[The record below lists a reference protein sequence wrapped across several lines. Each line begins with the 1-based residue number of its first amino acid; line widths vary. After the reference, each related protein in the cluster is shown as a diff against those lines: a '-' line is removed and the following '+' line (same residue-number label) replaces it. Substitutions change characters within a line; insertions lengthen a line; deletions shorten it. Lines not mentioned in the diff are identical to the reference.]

1 MGKIVLLIVALFA
14 FGWARG
20 EAMFQQLK
28 GEYEVGFRL
37 LEEWDSTRI
46 YGDSFRPMQIAV
58 WFPADKRSEKTLSLE
73 DMIRLGARSET
84 LVINEK
90 DADDQILGF
99 VNSAHVDPE
108 TAREYLRRRLDM
120 GKETEIAEGTFPLIL
135 YAPGSSA
142 HWYDNYLLCQ
152 ILASHGYMVAAVKSR
167 SLKSP
172 TMSANWVGVT
182 SQVRDLEF
190 ALSQVYGMLGSERIS
205 GINIVGRSWGAM
217 AALVFAIENE
227 RITRSIASLD
237 GTLSYNAHLLMEESP
252 YPGADYVRKP
262 LFLAVG
268 KKRAENATP
277 IDRKRYFEDVIYAD
291 VYLAEYDDMRHTAFG
306 SYYLYY
312 HFLLN
317 KGIDKESAELLKE
330 GFAEYTG
337 HLLKFLDYYN
347 GKSQERLTAMKAE
360 GFRIDV
366 RLREKQPLIDYQ
378 DFGYATE
385 VEGPLAAMDLYLRTK
400 ELDSTY
406 AREELFSAGHMNSMA
421 YRYLSMD
428 RVDHA
433 IILLQIALDAFPEN
447 SNLHDSLG
455 EMYFHQK
462 DYENSARHYR
472 ESLSLDGSN
481 QNAVKMLEEIVRA
494 RTTD

>member
-1 MGKIVLLIVALFA
+1 MGRIALLIIGLLA
-14 FGWARG
+14 FGLARG
-20 EAMFQQLK
+20 ETMFQQLK
-28 GEYEVGFRL
+28 GEYVVGFRL
-37 LEEWDSTRI
+37 LEKLDSTRI
-46 YGDSFRPMQIAV
+46 YGDGFRPMPIAV
-58 WFPADKRSEKTLSLE
+58 WFPADKRSETALSLE
-73 DMIRLGARSET
+73 DLIRMGSSSET
-84 LVINEK
+84 LIKNEK

-108 TAREYLRRRLDM
+108 AAEEYLQRPLDM

-152 ILASHGYMVAAVKSR
+152 ILASHGYVVVAMKSR
-167 SLKSP
+167 SQKSP
-172 TMSANWVGVT
+172 TMSANWIGVT

-205 GINIVGRSWGAM
+205 GINVVGRSWGAI

-227 RITRSIASLD
+227 RITRSIVSLD
-237 GTLSYNAHLLMEESP
+237 GTLSYNAHLLMEDSP

-268 KKRAENATP
+268 KKRAEDATP
-277 IDRKRYFEDVIYAD
+277 IDRKRYFGDVIYAD
-291 VYLAEYDDMRHTAFG
+291 VYQAEYDHMRHTAFG

-317 KGIDKESAELLKE
+317 KGIDEESAELLKE
-330 GFAEYTG
+330 GFAEYTE

-347 GKSQERLTAMKAE
+347 GKSQERLTVMEAE
-360 GFRIDV
+360 GFSIEMK
-366 RLREKQPLIDYQ
+366 LREKQPLIDYQ
-378 DFGYATE
+378 DFGYALE
-385 VEGPLAAMDLYLRTK
+385 VQGPPVAKDLYLKTK

-406 AREELFSAGHMNSMA
+406 AREELFSAGHMNGMA

-455 EMYFHQK
+455 EMFFHQK
-462 DYENSARHYR
+462 NYENSSRHYR
-472 ESLSLDGSN
+472 ESLRLDQSN
-481 QNAVKMLEEIVRA
+481 QNAVQMLEEISRI
-494 RTTD
+494 TGG